1 MVAKD
6 GFSLASSYPSLA
18 KHNVMGNFVFVLI
31 NRIYSAFTSFSFK
44 ERLIMDA
51 YEWIDHLKLSMNRS
65 LGLNTSNVLIE
76 NVPLT
81 VKVHTKKGGDGIPRV
96 ERIEEEEE

>member
-1 MVAKD
+1 
-6 GFSLASSYPSLA
+6 
-18 KHNVMGNFVFVLI
+18 
-31 NRIYSAFTSFSFK
+31 
-44 ERLIMDA
+44 MDA
-51 YEWIDHLKLSMNRS
+51 YEWIDHLKLSMTRS

-81 VKVHTKKGGDGIPRV
+81 VKVHAKKVGNSIPRV

>member
-1 MVAKD
+1 
-6 GFSLASSYPSLA
+6 
-18 KHNVMGNFVFVLI
+18 
-31 NRIYSAFTSFSFK
+31 
-44 ERLIMDA
+44 MDRPF
-51 YEWIDHLKLSMNRS
+51 EVEHEPLFRS
-65 LGLNTSNVLIE
+65 EHKGGNVLIE

>member
-1 MVAKD
+1 
-6 GFSLASSYPSLA
+6 
-18 KHNVMGNFVFVLI
+18 MGNFVFVLI
-31 NRIYSAFTSFSFK
+31 NRIYSTFASFSFK

-51 YEWIDHLKLSMNRS
+51 YEWIDHLKLSITRS

-81 VKVHTKKGGDGIPRV
+81 LKSHAKKVGNSIPRV
-96 ERIEEEEE
+96 ERIEENGGFH